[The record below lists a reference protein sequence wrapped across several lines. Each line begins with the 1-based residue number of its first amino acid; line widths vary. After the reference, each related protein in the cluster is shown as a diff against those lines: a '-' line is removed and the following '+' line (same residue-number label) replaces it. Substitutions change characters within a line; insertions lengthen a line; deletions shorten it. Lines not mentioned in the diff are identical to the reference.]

1 VIVSEKVKSGGEKG
15 SPPRQNQTVPQTQL
29 IRRPVT
35 AIRKRPKRQSFADGV
50 KSLLKAIKSM
60 L

>member
-1 VIVSEKVKSGGEKG
+1 VIVSEKVKSGGAK
-15 SPPRQNQTVPQTQL
+15 SPPPRQTQQPQNQI

-35 AIRKRPKRQSFADGV
+35 AIRKKPKHQSFADGV
-50 KSLLKAIKSM
+50 KSLIKAIKTM

>member
-1 VIVSEKVKSGGEKG
+1 VIVSEKVESGGAKS
-15 SPPRQNQTVPQTQL
+15 SPPRQTQKQPQTQI

-35 AIRKRPKRQSFADGV
+35 AIRKKPKHQSFADGV
-50 KSLLKAIKSM
+50 KSLLKAIKNM